1 METTYDNKPKNDSAR
16 ATELILRQGV
26 EGSDSSSR
34 GQAEDIK
41 VYSDGSRTGIEPV
54 FIAGQQSGIADSS
67 IAPNSG
73 DNSNLFIRS
82 GVGNSRP
89 KPQTHGKALD
99 LQISASE
106 DELVDLEE
114 EIRLNDQKELLL
126 AELRKIEEQQK
137 QLLERKRTRIVA
149 KKEAFTEILLSYRA
163 NTSVLVNDKQ
173 DATTTN
179 NN

>member
-1 METTYDNKPKNDSAR
+1 MEIQSDGKIKNPAIWGTQGKQDVYSNPDSAGDIGDSCAGREPLRCDRESDSGRNNDSLF
-16 ATELILRQGV
+16 T
-26 EGSDSSSR
+26 D
-34 GQAEDIK
+34 
-41 VYSDGSRTGIEPV
+41 
-54 FIAGQQSGIADSS
+54 

-73 DNSNLFIRS
+73 DTSNLFIRA